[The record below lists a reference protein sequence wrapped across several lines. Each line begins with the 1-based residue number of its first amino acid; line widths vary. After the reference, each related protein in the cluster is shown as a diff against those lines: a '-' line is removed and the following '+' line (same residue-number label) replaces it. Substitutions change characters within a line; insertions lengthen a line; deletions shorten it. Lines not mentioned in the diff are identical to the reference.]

1 MLTRIVSEQ
10 PCYDHHV
17 QQTESAGRPKP
28 SNTYFDIYYAKL
40 VDCSESLR
48 FEYNNRQVVARWYLP
63 HLPSNALDMPL
74 NVLVKINLRE
84 KIKLIAVVG
93 ACVVVVVVVV

>member
-1 MLTRIVSEQ
+1 MLMRIVSEQ

-48 FEYNNRQVVARWYLP
+48 FEYNNRQVVSRWYRP

>member
-1 MLTRIVSEQ
+1 MLMRIVSEQ

-17 QQTESAGRPKP
+17 QQIESAARPKP
-28 SNTYFDIYYAKL
+28 SSTYFAFYYAKL

-48 FEYNNRQVVARWYLP
+48 FEYNNRQVVSRWYQP
-63 HLPSNALDMPL
+63 HLPSNALDTPL
-74 NVLVKINLRE
+74 NVLVKIDLRE